1 MEVQAE
7 RMTAEEALV
16 LADRLRRR
24 SEIEGGLPGLLRLA
38 ARYEEAAREALRSIV
53 ANDNLPGGG
62 HGVATSGKLS
72 LANSP

>member
-24 SEIEGGLPGLLRLA
+24 SEIEGGLPGLVRLA
-38 ARYEEAAREALRSIV
+38 EKYAAQGRALLGSRAAGGVQLPSA
-53 ANDNLPGGG
+53 ANDNQPQ
-62 HGVATSGKLS
+62 VARQ
-72 LANSP
+72 ARR